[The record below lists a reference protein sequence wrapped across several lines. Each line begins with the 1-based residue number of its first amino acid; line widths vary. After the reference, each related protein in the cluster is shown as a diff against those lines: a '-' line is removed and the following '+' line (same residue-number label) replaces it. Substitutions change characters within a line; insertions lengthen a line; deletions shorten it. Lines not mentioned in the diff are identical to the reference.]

1 MSPQAD
7 RSTPTRHE
15 AQALRRVTKS
25 THATSNTQPQPT
37 AHARWRCHRTSTN
50 TRHTTTATPAYWTAG
65 HTQHGS
71 TTAQPWTAPLIT
83 RAHCDQ
89 ALHGDYLAPEASVCN
104 YGAKDSTPVERI
116 ATTRHW

>member
-1 MSPQAD
+1 MLVSSPILNV
-7 RSTPTRHE
+7 SPFSGLH
-15 AQALRRVTKS
+15 
-25 THATSNTQPQPT
+25 
-37 AHARWRCHRTSTN
+37 W
-50 TRHTTTATPAYWTAG
+50 G

-89 ALHGDYLAPEASVCN
+89 AAHGDYLAPEASVCN

>member
-1 MSPQAD
+1 MA
-7 RSTPTRHE
+7 RARHY
-15 AQALRRVTKS
+15 AGTYQVDARNVK
-25 THATSNTQPQPT
+25 HAAT
-37 AHARWRCHRTSTN
+37 ANPLTLCWRCHRTLDQHPPHHN
-50 TRHTTTATPAYWTAG
+50 GNPAYWTAG

-89 ALHGDYLAPEASVCN
+89 AAHGDYLAPEASVCN